1 VSEARENIYTAG
13 ERADVRVHLPDGRV
27 FAAPRGT
34 PVYDVFRTAFPDRTD
49 PPMAA
54 VIAGKLRD
62 LSWPLERDADVNPV
76 RCCDSMGSRI
86 YARALSFLLVA
97 VVYQLFAN
105 ARLHVAYSV
114 PYGGYFCR
122 ILGRDPLTKQ
132 ELGAVEGRMREL
144 IDAGMPVRHGK
155 RPLGDI
161 AGLLESRGESS
172 TLRLLQDCGFEW
184 AHVHS
189 INGYDGVFHGIMPTT
204 LGDLRVWGLEPL
216 SDGFVL
222 RFPTSRDPSTLQP
235 RQEFR
240 ELRNV
245 FSEYGQWLT
254 LLGLHDVGS
263 LNRSIRDGSIEEVIL
278 VSEALHERKTIEIA
292 TSIAKRHRDGV
303 RIVLIAG
310 PSASGKTTFSKRL
323 SIQLLVQGLRP
334 FPLSMDDYF
343 HPRDWLYQKLG
354 DEMDFD
360 AVSAL
365 DVDRLRSDLVRLVAG
380 ESVALPQFDFHTGK
394 RSDGPV
400 VRLEPDHILLVEG
413 IHALNPTLLDEEMA
427 DTCFRVF
434 VSALTQLNLDIHNR
448 ISTTDTRLLRRIVR
462 DAYTRDHSAR
472 ETIEMW
478 PNVRRG
484 EAENIFPYQENVDA
498 MFNSA
503 LVYELAALK
512 PLAEPLLW
520 QIREPKV
527 RIEADRL
534 LALLQWFKPCGTEN
548 VPDTSILREFVGGSN
563 LSDFTP
569 LATFPDP

>member
-1 VSEARENIYTAG
+1 MSEVNQEVRKAG
-13 ERADVRVHLPDGRV
+13 ERRDVRVRLPDNQV
-27 FAAPRGT
+27 YAAPRGT
-34 PVYDVFRTAFPDRTD
+34 SLYDVFLEAFPDRTD

-54 VIAGKLRD
+54 IIDGKLRD
-62 LSWPLERDADVNPV
+62 LSWLLDRDADVEPV

-97 VVYQLFAN
+97 VVYQLFPE
-105 ARLHVAYSV
+105 ARVHIAYSV

-122 ILGRDPLTKQ
+122 IVGRSPLSKE
-132 ELGAVEGRMREL
+132 ELQAVETRMREL
-144 IDAGMPVRHGK
+144 VEANTSIRHQK
-155 RPLGDI
+155 RPLSDVQELLI
-161 AGLLESRGESS
+161 ARGERS
-172 TLRLLQDCGFEW
+172 TLRLLQDRGFEW

-189 INGYDGVFHGIMPTT
+189 INGYDGVFHGIMPST
-204 LGDLRVWGLEPL
+204 LGDLRVWGLELL

-222 RFPTSRDPSTLQP
+222 RFPTSRDPSALQP
-235 RQEFR
+235 EQKFN
-240 ELRNV
+240 ELRSV

-254 LLGLHDVGS
+254 LLGLHDVGY
-263 LNRSIRDGSIEEVIL
+263 LNRAIRDESIEEVIL

-292 TSIAKRHRDGV
+292 TSIANRHRDGV
-303 RIVLIAG
+303 RVVLIAG
-310 PSASGKTTFSKRL
+310 PSSSGKTTFSKRL

-343 HPRDWLYQKLG
+343 HPRDWLYEQLG
-354 DEMDFD
+354 DAMDFD

-365 DVDRLRSDLVRLVAG
+365 DVERLRGDLARLVRG
-380 ESVALPQFDFHTGK
+380 ESVALPQFDFQTGE
-394 RSDGPV
+394 RCDGSP
-400 VRLEPDHILLVEG
+400 VRLDTDHILLVEG
-413 IHALNPTLLDEEMA
+413 IHALNPTLLDEKISGS
-427 DTCFRVF
+427 CFRVF

-462 DAYTRDHSAR
+462 DAYNRGHSAR

-520 QIREPKV
+520 QIRDPKV

-534 LALLQWFKPCGTEN
+534 LALLQWLTPCGTEGI
-548 VPDTSILREFVGGSN
+548 PDTSILREFVGGSN
-563 LSDFTP
+563 LADFTP